1 MLFHIC
7 QHCDGF
13 FSALENE
20 APEITGDSQ
29 VNAEVRKPVEIK
41 FNATDD
47 GQYTYKIL
55 QQPLGFS
62 FNNTT
67 GIATWTPPDASV
79 ANIR

>member
-1 MLFHIC
+1 M
-7 QHCDGF
+7 
-13 FSALENE
+13 
-20 APEITGDSQ
+20 
-29 VNAEVRKPVEIK
+29 NAEVRKPVEIK